1 MGLKNG
7 IVTTNYKLIKFIET
21 MYKHKKEPKV
31 KIWITISDEVK
42 REQEEWRNNLKKRVS
57 EWMSKID
64 KKYLI

>member
-1 MGLKNG
+1 
-7 IVTTNYKLIKFIET
+7 

>member
-1 MGLKNG
+1 
-7 IVTTNYKLIKFIET
+7 

-31 KIWITISDEVK
+31 KIGITISDEVK